1 MAKKKKKSKKKV
13 VKRKAAG
20 RKTAK
25 RKPATR
31 KKVVKKAAKKKK
43 KRKLNPALMRSF
55 TASDKLASVVGA
67 KKITRQQAI
76 KKIWDYVKKH
86 KLQDTRN
93 RRNINLDDKLKQL
106 FGNKRQVTMF
116 DVPKA
121 VSKNLSD

>member
-25 RKPATR
+25 RKPAKR

-55 TASDKLASVVGA
+55 AASDKLASVVGA

-121 VSKNLSD
+121 VSKNLS